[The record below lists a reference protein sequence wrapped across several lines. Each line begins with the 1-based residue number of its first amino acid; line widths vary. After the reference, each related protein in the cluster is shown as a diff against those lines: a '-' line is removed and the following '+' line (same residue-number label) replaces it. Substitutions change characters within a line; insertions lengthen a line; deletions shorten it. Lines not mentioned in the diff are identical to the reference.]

1 MSSTTTQTIIR
12 IAVLCLSFIYHF
24 ICERKQRR
32 KCAMMRFLT
41 NHFLLR
47 LKRRAIY
54 AILKLLLK
62 NLYSVI
68 AGKEMAYAY

>member
-1 MSSTTTQTIIR
+1 MR
-12 IAVLCLSFIYHF
+12 HF
-24 ICERKQRR
+24 S
-32 KCAMMRFLT
+32 T

-62 NLYSVI
+62 NLYYVI